1 MPNYCWN
8 KLIVRGPRND
18 LDDIAENRLS
28 FQHYLPCPQDAQ
40 DPIEWCYENW
50 DTKWEAWNVE
60 VVRNTGNYLEITY
73 TTAWCPPHKILL
85 HLLNTYPKCWMKNT
99 FDEEG
104 GNAGVWIGRMMD
116 GAPHVQSYD
125 WEELCM
131 EENMCEDFS
140 R

>member
-1 MPNYCWN
+1 
-8 KLIVRGPRND
+8 
-18 LDDIAENRLS
+18 
-28 FQHYLPCPQDAQ
+28 
-40 DPIEWCYENW
+40 
-50 DTKWEAWNVE
+50 
-60 VVRNTGNYLEITY
+60 
-73 TTAWCPPHKILL
+73 
-85 HLLNTYPKCWMKNT
+85 MKNT

-116 GAPHVQSYD
+116 GAPHVQSYT